1 MESYNQ
7 YDYPSLEKR
16 QKYDLNYE
24 AWMLDLKDPNV
35 VQNIADH
42 LYPVEYTEG
51 IFNEEDRTWMYGYAF
66 SRCATVRHNDNVTI
80 FISGNLYGIY
90 E

>member
-1 MESYNQ
+1 MKCQMESYNQ

-16 QKYDLNYE
+16 QKYGLNYE

-42 LYPVEYTEG
+42 
-51 IFNEEDRTWMYGYAF
+51 
-66 SRCATVRHNDNVTI
+66 
-80 FISGNLYGIY
+80 
-90 E
+90 